1 MKIDWRQA
9 EARDAEI
16 LSTDGDSCTVLLGA
30 GGGGISLPQ
39 IKGTEERY
47 LTGDVE
53 VLEEHSTAM
62 MFRCFLPG
70 QEKENLFMRFGIL
83 PQFKTRICLDLDLL
97 DNRTIFTNRTPGT
110 LKLVVHGQRTQRE
123 EVERFELGMDEMFH
137 DVKVRFENFTMS
149 DTMPE
154 EFPVP
159 SKKLVDEFGQWLG
172 KEWPGKNPFQGG
184 TEGSGAGRKG

>member
-39 IKGTEERY
+39 IKGTKERY

-110 LKLVVHGQRTQRE
+110 LKLV
-123 EVERFELGMDEMFH
+123 
-137 DVKVRFENFTMS
+137 
-149 DTMPE
+149 
-154 EFPVP
+154 
-159 SKKLVDEFGQWLG
+159 
-172 KEWPGKNPFQGG
+172 G
-184 TEGSGAGRKG
+184 TEEETIYNSFKELLENPEVYHSMSTASNPYGDGLASKRIADILQNGKTEI